1 MAMEAADLRKI
12 LSAISKVGSARL
24 SYCTAEYEGTRQRKA
39 VKASYLYLRLASFI
53 ARLISFGD
61 TSLLKTCLLLDF
73 CQSRTPFYRI
83 ISLFPTSQKNDSSK
97 FQRPDNRHL
106 ALPPLTHLSR
116 WPKSNLRR
124 KRSMYHYRFLPTN
137 RTWNLSLAAR
147 ESV

>member
-73 CQSRTPFYRI
+73 C
-83 ISLFPTSQKNDSSK
+83 
-97 FQRPDNRHL
+97 
-106 ALPPLTHLSR
+106 
-116 WPKSNLRR
+116 
-124 KRSMYHYRFLPTN
+124 
-137 RTWNLSLAAR
+137 
-147 ESV
+147 